1 MQLGK
6 QLTQLRKK
14 AGFTNLKEAMEGLGI
29 SDAQYRRVENGESA
43 FRKQSDLVAVLQR
56 FDVEDQDDIDH
67 FIALHKDSLNRG
79 WWSNYS
85 RTMSTGMKLYVGL
98 EDGAMAI
105 RAWQPDVVHGLLQ
118 TEEYTRALFDAH
130 KPVDELT
137 TEAVELGVQLRMERR
152 DILAREKP
160 VEMRTILDEAA
171 LRRVVG
177 SREVMREQ
185 YDELIKLTKRENV
198 YIHIVPLSKASYRCQ
213 YDFALLDFG
222 EGLPTA
228 VQMDKIDGGS
238 EITDKTTEV
247 WTFSRR
253 FERLRDGALP
263 IEETPKFLEQL
274 SREMN

>member
-1 MQLGK
+1 
-6 QLTQLRKK
+6 
-14 AGFTNLKEAMEGLGI
+14 
-29 SDAQYRRVENGESA
+29 
-43 FRKQSDLVAVLQR
+43 VLQR
-56 FDVEDQDDIDH
+56 FGVEDQDDLDH
-67 FIALHKDSLNRG
+67 FISLHKDSLNRG

-98 EDGAMAI
+98 EDGAKLI

-118 TEEYTRALFDAH
+118 TEAYARALFGAH

-152 DILAREKP
+152 EILSRDKP
-160 VEMRTILDEAA
+160 VEMRAILDEAA
-171 LRRVVG
+171 LRRIVG

-185 YDELIKLTKRENV
+185 YAELIRLNERDNV
-198 YIHIVPLSKASYRCQ
+198 FVHIVPTAKPTYRCQ

-274 SREMN
+274 SREI